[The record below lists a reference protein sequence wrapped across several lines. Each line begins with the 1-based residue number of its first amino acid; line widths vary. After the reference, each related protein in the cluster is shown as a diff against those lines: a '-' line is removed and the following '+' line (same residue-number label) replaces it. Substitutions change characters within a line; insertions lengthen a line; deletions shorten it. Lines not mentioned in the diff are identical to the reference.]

1 MHVYV
6 FWIGGKVGMKFQID
20 GSMVKN
26 VIKVVYVAVYVILDA
41 FFFLQKCMSL
51 HIIQTTL
58 TPDSWSIMW

>member
-41 FFFLQKCMSL
+41 FFFYRNA
-51 HIIQTTL
+51 
-58 TPDSWSIMW
+58 